1 MRRAVRSCVRIVGM
15 LVCIG
20 TLSGCGDD
28 LDAVMPIWSSGTQKG
43 QEKEQEKQPQG
54 LEDIAEKV
62 VKEEAMQP
70 EPTETTQPEGLEQ
83 SNTQEETTI
92 TISAVGDVTLGNHH
106 MQDYAY
112 SFRQTFDTVE
122 DEGYFFE
129 NVYDIFSAD
138 DMTLVNLEGVLT
150 LSEQINEGRTYNI
163 KGDPE
168 YVKILTA
175 GSVEA
180 VSMGNNHR
188 LDYGEEGSRDT
199 VEALESEGIV
209 YAYDNNIG
217 IYETKGIR
225 IGYVSVNE
233 ASQGKA
239 VEKIMQ
245 NGINKLKEEG
255 VDLILACCHWGT
267 EREYYPEEYQ
277 QTFGRLCIDWGADL
291 VIGHHPHVLQG
302 IEEYQGKYIIYSL
315 GNFCFGANRNPS
327 DKDTMIFTQTFTFV
341 EGEKT
346 EDITVRIIPCSL
358 SSVATRNDF
367 KPTVAVGEEAER
379 IINKI
384 NDFSREYGVEFDK
397 DGYIAGKVK

>member
-1 MRRAVRSCVRIVGM
+1 MRRAVKNCVRIVGM

-28 LDAVMPIWSSGTQKG
+28 LDAVMPLWSSGTQKE
-43 QEKEQEKQPQG
+43 QDKQQEKQPQG

-62 VKEEAMQP
+62 VKEEAIQP
-70 EPTETTQPEGLEQ
+70 EPTETTQPEGMEQ

-138 DMTLVNLEGVLT
+138 DMTLVNLEGVFT

-245 NGINKLKEEG
+245 NGIDKLKEEG

-346 EDITVRIIPCSL
+346 EDTTVRIIPCSL

>member
-28 LDAVMPIWSSGTQKG
+28 LDAVMPIWSSGTQKE

-209 YAYDNNIG
+209 YAYDNNVG

-245 NGINKLKEEG
+245 NGIDKLKEEG

-346 EDITVRIIPCSL
+346 EDTTVRIIPCSL

>member
-1 MRRAVRSCVRIVGM
+1 MCRVGNSCVRIMGM
-15 LVCIG
+15 LACVFA
-20 TLSGCGDD
+20 LSGCGDD
-28 LDAVMPIWSSGTQKG
+28 LEATLR
-43 QEKEQEKQPQG
+43 PQS
-54 LEDIAEKV
+54 LEDIAEKISTEDTGQWEV
-62 VKEEAMQP
+62 PEESKQSEAP
-70 EPTETTQPEGLEQ
+70 GEGEAVNASVEEQ
-83 SNTQEETTI
+83 AAGRTTI

-112 SFRQTFDTVE
+112 SFRQAYDTAE
-122 DEGYFFE
+122 DESYFFE

-150 LSEQINEGRTYNI
+150 LSDQINEGRTYNI

-188 LDYGEEGSRDT
+188 LDYGEAGSRDT

-245 NGINKLKEEG
+245 NGIDKLKEEG

-277 QTFGRLCIDWGADL
+277 QTFGRQCIDWGADL

-341 EGEKT
+341 EGERT
-346 EDITVRIIPCSL
+346 EDTTVRIIPCSL
-358 SSVATRNDF
+358 SSVTTRNDF

-397 DGYIAGKVK
+397 DGYIAGR